1 MLKVFVM
8 TFSKVRL
15 SFFSKIVPAPPH
27 PVRPSNGGEFEPTAA
42 AAKQPQTLPS
52 SSLPSTSHHNGI
64 PRLFSVRSL
73 NESVIMAAP
82 PPPTNFN
89 TTEANAAELPELDEA
104 GYASLIMRSNKSM
117 EVHPEGKE
125 PVYERIKGERAGP
138 QE

>member
-1 MLKVFVM
+1 M
-8 TFSKVRL
+8 
-15 SFFSKIVPAPPH
+15 
-27 PVRPSNGGEFEPTAA
+27 
-42 AAKQPQTLPS
+42 
-52 SSLPSTSHHNGI
+52 
-64 PRLFSVRSL
+64 RSL
-73 NESVIMAAP
+73 NESVIMAP

-89 TTEANAAELPELDEA
+89 TTEANAVLPELDEA

>member
-1 MLKVFVM
+1 M
-8 TFSKVRL
+8 TICKIIL

-27 PVRPSNGGEFEPTAA
+27 PVRPSNGGEFEPTAAA

>member
-1 MLKVFVM
+1 M
-8 TFSKVRL
+8 TFSKVRFDL
-15 SFFSKIVPAPPH
+15 SFQKIVPAPPH

-42 AAKQPQTLPS
+42 AAAKQPQTLPS

-64 PRLFSVRSL
+64 SRLFSVRSL
-73 NESVIMAAP
+73 NESVIMAAAP
-82 PPPTNFN
+82 PPPANFN